1 MFACVHKILCP
12 LHMYLYSPFCFLCI
26 SYGSD
31 KENLFNNQERLL
43 LVIISFILKT
53 LVFYSVVILRGE
65 MKC

>member
-1 MFACVHKILCP
+1 MFACVHKILCS
-12 LHMYLYSPFCFLCI
+12 LHMYVNSPFCFLYI

>member
-12 LHMYLYSPFCFLCI
+12 LHMYVCSPFCFLYI

-31 KENLFNNQERLL
+31 KNNLFNNQERLL